1 MCRDHTDVDRPHV
14 VCKKLATM
22 GTSGRSYDVLM
33 LRMKRWLIAGIDSDD
48 WEEGS
53 KQSHH
58 VGMGGRH
65 MCEFADGLSEEQC
78 DRIAGHL

>member
-1 MCRDHTDVDRPHV
+1 MTGLMWSARKLPHWV
-14 VCKKLATM
+14 K
-22 GTSGRSYDVLM
+22 SGVSDDVLR
-33 LRMKRWLIAGIDSDD
+33 LRMKRWLIAGLDSDD

-58 VGMGGRH
+58 VGMGGR
-65 MCEFADGLSEEQC
+65 EFADGLSEEQC